1 MSTYTPDKF
10 VLIDYGTGYPP
21 KDRYA
26 VLAGFYG
33 GFAGS
38 NSWKRSSSIVS
49 VEVVDDKQIIATT
62 YSGSKY
68 ILYKGCVGFTMLTS
82 SLIAGVNLDTL
93 QDWDEIV
100 KAFKGE
106 NDEGC

>member
-10 VLIDYGTGYPP
+10 VLIDYGTDYPP
-21 KDRYA
+21 KERYA

-38 NSWKRSSSIVS
+38 NSWKRSSAIAS
-49 VEVVDDKQIIATT
+49 VEVVDDKQIVATT

-68 ILYKGCVGFTMLTS
+68 VLYKSCVGTTMLTQS
-82 SLIAGVNLDTL
+82 ILSQAQLDVV
-93 QDWDEIV
+93 DEWEEIV
-100 KAFKGE
+100 QKLKE
-106 NDEGC
+106 NA

>member
-1 MSTYTPDKF
+1 MNAYTPDKF
-10 VLIDYGTGYPP
+10 VLIDYGTTYHP
-21 KDRYA
+21 KERYT

-49 VEVVDDKQIIATT
+49 VEVVDDEQIIATT

-68 ILYKGCVGFTMLTS
+68 ILYKGCVGVTMLTQ
-82 SLIAGVNLDTL
+82 SLLSQAQLDVV
-93 QDWDEIV
+93 DEWEEIV
-100 KAFKGE
+100 QKLKE
-106 NDEGC
+106 DM